1 MNMRRTHYIR
11 TMFAALLAST
21 LLASCTQDE
30 LAGNQDT
37 PLPSGK
43 YPLTLT
49 AASLGGLQSVTR
61 STVENQWKGGETVYV
76 QVIDNCTSGNP
87 QWENAT
93 AQTYTVANGGTMTK
107 SAGDDVY
114 WQTSTEQKA
123 IRAWCVGGK
132 TTTFREP
139 PSSHDVETNQSN
151 DGYAQSDYLYAG
163 HISDFAGGKSGIE
176 LQFYHQVAKLK
187 IHIARG
193 NDTPAGFSI
202 VGLEIKSVVTKGVFT
217 APEISKSNSDKHYG
231 TWSVTEQTGSII
243 PHADNTTDTYLA
255 SYEAIVIPQT
265 VPGGTKLFT
274 ITAAGGYS
282 NFVYTTPAEEK
293 WTTGMEYTYTLS
305 IKGSRLEVS
314 VSTSSMGWDTG
325 GATGSG
331 SVEIN

>member
-1 MNMRRTHYIR
+1 MRRTHYIR

-61 STVENQWKGGETVYV
+61 STVENQWKGGEAVYV
-76 QVIDNCTSGNP
+76 QVIDNYTSGNP

-123 IRAWCVGGK
+123 IRAWCVGGGAAASG
-132 TTTFREP
+132 EL
-139 PSSHDVETNQSN
+139 PSSHAVETNQSA
-151 DGYAQSDYLYAG
+151 DGYAQSDFLYAG
-163 HISDFAGGKSGIE
+163 CISGFTERKNGVN

-193 NDTPAGFSI
+193 DDTPADFSI
-202 VGLEIKSVVTKGVFT
+202 TKLTIDNVAIQGNFT
-217 APEISKSNSDKHYG
+217 APEISGTDNQYG
-231 TWSVTEQTGSII
+231 RWSVTGQPTGDIT
-243 PHADNTTDTYLA
+243 PHMDNPTDTYLA